1 MTLQLPEPV
10 PPVLQAGDGDVGERR
25 SVGNEAE
32 AESSAGRQG
41 RDGAGRPA
49 RLRAEAWGAF

>member
-10 PPVLQAGDGDVGERR
+10 PPVLQAGDGDVGD
-25 SVGNEAE
+25 VGLSEQAE
-32 AESSAGRQG
+32 AESSAGRRG